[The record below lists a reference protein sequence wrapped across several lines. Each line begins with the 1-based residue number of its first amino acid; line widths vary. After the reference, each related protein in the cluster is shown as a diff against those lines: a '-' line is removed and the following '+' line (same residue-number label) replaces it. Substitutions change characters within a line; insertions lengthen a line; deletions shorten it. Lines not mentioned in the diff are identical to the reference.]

1 MKRVAIISPRCHEKL
16 VGGAE
21 ALAWQYADLL
31 KTHYQ
36 VDLLTTTAS
45 DYVTWANDLP
55 PGEELREGVR
65 IHRFQVARERG
76 TYFHDLHRRLL
87 ARFQTR
93 HDNPRWLTWSDA
105 LQDEFVRTQGP
116 CSPGLVEHL
125 ATRGAQYCAL
135 LFVTYLYPT
144 TVEGVQALDH
154 RRWALVPTLHDEAL
168 GHFDVI
174 AAMARNAPRLLWNTS
189 AERRLG
195 ARLWGVE
202 RGELVSMAVATE
214 RHAAH
219 VQDRPYL
226 LYCGRIDTHKGCAML
241 IEAFTDYQRR
251 TRSNLQ
257 LILTGADQLGV
268 RDSEHVRC
276 LGFVEERRK
285 FELMA
290 GALAFVHP
298 SAHES
303 LSIVLLEAMAQG
315 TPGIVNGQCEVL
327 ADHVK
332 DSGSGWIFHD
342 PAQLHAA
349 IDAALAQDA
358 AQREQQAARARAYV
372 IDNYDCAAV
381 RARLIAE
388 VEALAASAD

>member
-1 MKRVAIISPRCHEKL
+1 MKRIAIVVPRCHEKL

-21 ALAWQYADLL
+21 ALAWQYAGLL
-31 KTHYQ
+31 KADYE

-76 TYFHDLHRRLL
+76 RYFHDLHRRLA
-87 ARFQTR
+87 ARFEARRDQ
-93 HDNPRWLTWSDA
+93 DWLTWPDA
-105 LQDEFVRTQGP
+105 LQDEFIHAQGP
-116 CSPGLVEHL
+116 CCPSLIEHL
-125 ATRGAQYCAL
+125 AAMGGQYQAV

-144 TVEGVQALDH
+144 TIDGVQALRH

-168 GHFDVI
+168 GYFNVI
-174 AAMARNAPRLLWNTS
+174 AQMARAAPRLLWNTP

-195 ARLWGVE
+195 ARLWEVDK
-202 RGELVSMAVATE
+202 GEIVSMAVATE
-214 RHAAH
+214 RFPAH
-219 VQDRPYL
+219 VQERPYL
-226 LYCGRIDTHKGCAML
+226 LYCGRIDAHKGCAML
-241 IEAFTDYQRR
+241 IEAFEAWQRR
-251 TRSNLQ
+251 QPSNLQ
-257 LILTGADQLGV
+257 LILTGANHLGIK
-268 RDSEHVRC
+268 DSAHVRC
-276 LGFVEERRK
+276 LGFVEEQHK

-298 SAHES
+298 SANES

-342 PAQLHAA
+342 PAQLHAS
-349 IDAALAQDA
+349 IDAALALDA
-358 AQREQQAARARAYV
+358 TQREQQAARARAYV
-372 IDNYDCAAV
+372 VNNYDWAAV

-388 VEALAASAD
+388 VEALAAS